1 MIYLSKSFDFSRK
14 VKDMALEERPRE
26 KMLLSGAKNLS
37 NAELLAILLRTGTK
51 KRNAIELAND
61 IINKDSQGI
70 RYLQDMSI
78 EELCK
83 IEGIGLS
90 KATQIKAALELGLRI
105 SSYRPNK
112 YKVKNPW
119 DIYKYY
125 MEGLR
130 YKQNEVFKVVLL
142 NTKNEIITD
151 VDVSV
156 GTLNSS
162 LVHPREVFIE
172 AIKRS
177 SNKIILI
184 HNHPSG
190 SIEPSVEYKNITK
203 RLISCGEII
212 GIEVIDHIIIGD
224 GMYFSFKE
232 NMII

>member
-1 MIYLSKSFDFSRK
+1 MICLKNSFDCSKK

-26 KMLLSGAKNLS
+26 KMILNGPDDLS

-51 KRNAIELAND
+51 KRNAIELAD
-61 IINKDSQGI
+61 YIIKKDLQGI
-70 RYLQDMSI
+70 RYLQDITI
-78 EELCK
+78 EELCE
-83 IEGIGLS
+83 IDGIGIS
-90 KATQIKAALELGLRI
+90 KATQIKAALELGIRI
-105 SSYRPNK
+105 SSAKPNR

-125 MEGLR
+125 MESLR
-130 YKQNEVFKVVLL
+130 YKQNEIFKVVLL

-162 LVHPREVFIE
+162 LVHPREVFKE

-177 SNKIILI
+177 SNKMILI

-190 SIEPSVEYKNITK
+190 SIEPSKEDKSITT
-203 RLISCGEII
+203 RLIKCGELI

-224 GMYFSFKE
+224 GLYFSFKE

>member
-1 MIYLSKSFDFSRK
+1 MKHDYVQWMPWQSSGEDDSPRRSSR
-14 VKDMALEERPRE
+14 
-26 KMLLSGAKNLS
+26 LLPTTPSVGHAW
-37 NAELLAILLRTGTK
+37 
-51 KRNAIELAND
+51 
-61 IINKDSQGI
+61 GI
-70 RYLQDMSI
+70 RYL
-78 EELCK
+78 K
-83 IEGIGLS
+83 
-90 KATQIKAALELGLRI
+90 K
-105 SSYRPNK
+105 
-112 YKVKNPW
+112 
-119 DIYKYY
+119 
-125 MEGLR
+125 
-130 YKQNEVFKVVLL
+130 EVFKVVLL

-172 AIKRS
+172 AIIRR

-190 SIEPSVEYKNITK
+190 SIEPSVEDKNITK
-203 RLISCGEII
+203 RLISYGEII

>member
-1 MIYLSKSFDFSRK
+1 
-14 VKDMALEERPRE
+14 MALEERPME
-26 KMLLSGAKNLS
+26 KMILYGEKSLS

-51 KRNAIELAND
+51 KRNAIELANY
-61 IINKDSQGI
+61 IINKDLQGI
-70 RYLQDMSI
+70 RNLQDLTI
-78 EELCK
+78 EELCE
-83 IEGIGLS
+83 IDGIGKS
-90 KATQIKAALELGLRI
+90 KASQIKAALELGIRI
-105 SSYRPNK
+105 SSAKPNK

-125 MEGLR
+125 MESLR
-130 YKQNEVFKVVLL
+130 YEQKEIFKVVLL

-162 LVHPREVFIE
+162 LVHPREVFKE

-177 SNKIILI
+177 GNKMILI

-190 SIEPSVEYKNITK
+190 SVEPSNEDKNITD
-203 RLISCGEII
+203 RLIKCGEII

-224 GMYFSFKE
+224 GLYYSFKE

>member
-1 MIYLSKSFDFSRK
+1 MT
-14 VKDMALEERPRE
+14 VKNMAIEERPRE
-26 KMLLSGAKNLS
+26 KMLAKGEKNLS

-51 KRNAIELAND
+51 HKNAIELANY
-61 IINKDSQGI
+61 IINKDLQGI
-70 RYLQDMSI
+70 RYLQDMTI

-83 IEGIGLS
+83 IDGIGLS
-90 KATQIKAALELGLRI
+90 KATQVKAALELGIRVASFKPI
-105 SSYRPNK
+105 K

-125 MEGLR
+125 MDSLR
-130 YKQNEVFKVVLL
+130 YHKKEVFKVVLL
-142 NTKNEIITD
+142 NTKNEIISD
-151 VDVSV
+151 VDVSI

-162 LVHPREVFIE
+162 LVHPREVFRE

-177 SNKIILI
+177 TNKIILI

-190 SIEPSVEYKNITK
+190 SVDPSKEDKNITS
-203 RLISCGEII
+203 RLIECGEII

-224 GMYFSFKE
+224 GLYFSFKE